1 MAEPNHRTIQVCFEG
16 SVDIKAD
23 GSRVIITG
31 RPFEPTE
38 PAPVRLSGEDAV
50 QRVAESLVSTFDLSA
65 LELPSEYGYSCL
77 PLCLIDAIFSIGV
90 TYASTR
96 NTVRRYCEHNR
107 IDDVAMR
114 SVSGM
119 PEPITIGELI
129 EDIESEGGPEKY
141 AANVLENRQR
151 TSSKNGILKS
161 EAVLQAAEVLSRH
174 GIQTLADFREKF
186 EGEVEDEFLGIPG
199 QGSGISLSYL
209 KMLCGDES
217 LVKPDRHIKRFLE
230 ELGVDPE
237 DAQAVISGAIER
249 LRRDYPEI
257 TVRKVDYAIW
267 DHMKNRR

>member
-31 RPFEPTE
+31 RPFESTE
-38 PAPVRLSGEDAV
+38 PAPARLSGEDAV
-50 QRVAESLVSTFDLSA
+50 QKVTDSLASTFDLST

-96 NTVRRYCEHNR
+96 NAVSRYCRHSGL
-107 IDDVAMR
+107 DDVTMYSA
-114 SVSGM
+114 SGA
-119 PEPITIGELI
+119 PEPISVGDLI
-129 EDIESEGGPEKY
+129 EDIESKGGAEEY
-141 AANVLENRQR
+141 ATNVLENRQR

-237 DAQAVISGAIER
+237 DAQAVISSAIER
-249 LRRDYPEI
+249 LRYDYPRI
-257 TVRKVDYAIW
+257 TARKVDYAIW